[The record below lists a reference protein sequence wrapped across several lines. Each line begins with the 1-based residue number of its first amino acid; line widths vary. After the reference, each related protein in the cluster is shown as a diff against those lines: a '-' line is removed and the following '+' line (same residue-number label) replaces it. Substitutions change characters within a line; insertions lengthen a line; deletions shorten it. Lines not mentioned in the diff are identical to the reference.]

1 MSDLVVVIG
10 GSGFVGTRL
19 CQVLRSS
26 GHPFIIVD
34 RRLSETFPEN
44 CVIADVRD
52 EERLMEALPGHG
64 VWINLAAEHRD
75 DVTPRSLYEDVN
87 VRGARNICR
96 VASAKGVTRIVFTS
110 SVACYGN
117 APVGTGEDGAIAPFN
132 EYGRTKALAEEEFRT
147 WQCADPE
154 QRSLVIV
161 RPTVIF
167 GEQNRGNVYNL
178 FRQIAIG
185 RFVMIGAGTN
195 RKSMAYVGNVAAFLA
210 FLLPRRAGSILV
222 NYVDEPSLCMNELI
236 GLARAELGLDPKIR
250 FRIPYWLGMA
260 LGRVADA
267 GAWLTGRKFAI
278 SSIRVRKFVSDSH
291 FTSASSSLG
300 FTPPYTLKA
309 ALRRTINHEFGENEI
324 SGPLFFS
331 E

>member
-1 MSDLVVVIG
+1 MSDMVVVIG

-19 CQVLRSS
+19 CQVLRDS
-26 GHPFIIVD
+26 GRPFTIVD
-34 RRLSETFPEN
+34 KRLSDTFPEN

-52 EERLMEALPGHG
+52 EQRLMEALPAQG

-75 DVTPRSLYEDVN
+75 DVRPRSLYDDVN
-87 VRGARNICR
+87 VKGARNICR
-96 VASAKGVTRIVFTS
+96 VAAAKGVNRIIFTS

-132 EYGRTKALAEEEFRT
+132 EYGRTKALAEAEFRT
-147 WQCADPE
+147 WQCAEPE
-154 QRSLVIV
+154 RRSLVIV

-178 FRQIAIG
+178 LRQIATG
-185 RFVMIGAGTN
+185 RFVMVGAGTN

-210 FLLPRRAGSILV
+210 FLLPHRAGSVLV

-236 GLARAELGLDPKIR
+236 GVARGELGLDPKIR
-250 FRIPYWLGMA
+250 FRLPFWLGIA

-267 GAWLTGRKFAI
+267 GAWLTGRQLAI
-278 SSIRVRKFVSDSH
+278 SAIRVRKFASDSH
-291 FTSASSSLG
+291 FTSASGALG
-300 FTPPYTLKA
+300 FEPPYTLEA
-309 ALRRTINHEFGENEI
+309 GLRRTISHEFGGGVKT
-324 SGPLFFS
+324 GPLFFS